1 MAASNTAEQI
11 VEHIGGS
18 ENIVSLTH
26 CATRLRFELVDAGK
40 VNQPALDKTPGVLGT
55 VPQSGDR
62 FQVVIG
68 GAVQGV
74 FTDIMNLPSMA
85 GAKPGAS
92 GGGQSDADV
101 KAAARAKA
109 RGKNAWLDAFFEYL
123 SNSFRPLLGVLL
135 GASLVIA
142 FAAILDAFGIVD
154 FRAADKP
161 AGWIF
166 IDSIWHAVFY
176 FLPLAV
182 SYNAAKAL
190 NIDPWVGFSVMAA
203 LMTPDFVKLA
213 NPELVATT
221 VCTANP
227 IEGAADICTANIFG
241 IPMPINDYSGAVF
254 VPLIMVAVLAIV
266 YKTAQRVI
274 PSNLHLVFVPFL
286 SMLIMVP
293 VSAFLIGPLGLWIG
307 TVLGQGLSWLNS
319 TAPFIF
325 AIIIPMVYPFL
336 VPLGLHWPLNA
347 LMLANLAPPP
357 AGLGYD
363 FIQGPMGAWNFACFG
378 ATAAVLVI
386 SARERDLEMRQ
397 TSTGAL
403 AAGLLGGI
411 SEPSLYGIHLRFKR
425 IYPRMLVG
433 CFTGGLII
441 ALGSLLLGTDGV
453 RANTFAFT
461 SLLTIPIFSP
471 VFLYV
476 LAIAGAFFVA
486 FFLILFGDYRTA
498 EEKAAFREARDQ
510 AEADAQLEA
519 AAHTSG
525 AAAPI
530 AAAPVPAEATAGA
543 ATATAVAL
551 AVAIDT
557 VGAPI
562 AGKVI
567 ALDEVPDPVFASRAL
582 GDGVGIVP
590 TAGRVVAPVSGTMI
604 TVANTGHAFGLKTDD
619 GVEVLVHV
627 GIDTVKMAGKGFE
640 VLVSDGQRVEAG
652 APLATV
658 DLDAVT
664 AAGYSTT
671 TIVVVLNTA
680 ALASVTPKPGI
691 EVATGDP
698 VIDVRP

>member
-1 MAASNTAEQI
+1 MAASSNTAEQI
-11 VEHIGGS
+11 VEHIGGA

-40 VNQPALDKTPGVLGT
+40 VDAKALDKTPGVLGV
-55 VPQSGDR
+55 VPQAGDR
-62 FQVVIG
+62 YQVVIG

-74 FTDIMNLPSMA
+74 FTEIMNLPSMA
-85 GAKPGAS
+85 ATKPAAT
-92 GGGQSDADV
+92 GGQSDADV

-142 FAAILDAFGIVD
+142 FAAILDALGLVD

-166 IDSIWHAVFY
+166 VDTIWRAVFY

-182 SYNAAKAL
+182 AYNAAKAL

-213 NPELVATT
+213 NPELVGSTT
-221 VCTANP
+221 CSPNP
-227 IEGAADICTANIFG
+227 IPGGSPICTADIFG
-241 IPMPINDYSGAVF
+241 IPMTINDYSGAVF
-254 VPLIMVAVLAIV
+254 VPLIMVAVLAVV
-266 YKTAQRVI
+266 YKTAQKLI

-286 SMLIMVP
+286 SMIIMVP

-307 TVLGQGLSWLNS
+307 TILGQGLSWLNTS
-319 TAPFIF
+319 APFVF
-325 AIIIPMVYPFL
+325 AIVIPMVYPFL

-441 ALGSLLLGTDGV
+441 ALGSLILGTDGV

-471 VFLYV
+471 AFLYV

-498 EEKAAFREARDQ
+498 EERDAFRAERDQ
-510 AEADAQLEA
+510 AEADRALESSAPA
-519 AAHTSG
+519 AAAATPVAAT
-525 AAAPI
+525 AAAP
-530 AAAPVPAEATAGA
+530 AAA
-543 ATATAVAL
+543 ATAVAL
-551 AVAIDT
+551 AVATDT
-557 VGAPI
+557 VIAPI
-562 AGKVI
+562 AGQVI
-567 ALDEVPDPVFASRAL
+567 ALTDVPDPVFASGAL
-582 GDGVGIVP
+582 GSGVGIVP
-590 TAGRVVAPVSGTMI
+590 TAGRVVAPVSGNLT
-604 TVANTGHAFGLKTDD
+604 TVANTGHAFGIATDD

-640 VLVSDGQRVEAG
+640 VLVTQDQRVEAG
-652 APLATV
+652 DLLANV
-658 DLDAVT
+658 DLDAVKE
-664 AAGYSTT
+664 AGYETT
-671 TIVVVLNTA
+671 TIVVVLNTLS
-680 ALASVTPKPGI
+680 LASVTPRTGI
-691 EVATGDP
+691 DVQTGDP
-698 VIDVRP
+698 VIDVKA

>member
-1 MAASNTAEQI
+1 
-11 VEHIGGS
+11 
-18 ENIVSLTH
+18 
-26 CATRLRFELVDAGK
+26 
-40 VNQPALDKTPGVLGT
+40 
-55 VPQSGDR
+55 
-62 FQVVIG
+62 
-68 GAVQGV
+68 
-74 FTDIMNLPSMA
+74 
-85 GAKPGAS
+85 
-92 GGGQSDADV
+92 
-101 KAAARAKA
+101 
-109 RGKNAWLDAFFEYL
+109 
-123 SNSFRPLLGVLL
+123 
-135 GASLVIA
+135 
-142 FAAILDAFGIVD
+142 
-154 FRAADKP
+154 
-161 AGWIF
+161 
-166 IDSIWHAVFY
+166 
-176 FLPLAV
+176 
-182 SYNAAKAL
+182 
-190 NIDPWVGFSVMAA
+190 
-203 LMTPDFVKLA
+203 MTPDFVKLA
-213 NPELVATT
+213 NPELVAST
-221 VCTANP
+221 VCTPNP
-227 IEGAADICTANIFG
+227 IDGAAPICTANIFG

-254 VPLIMVAVLAIV
+254 VPLIMVAVLAVV
-266 YKTAQRVI
+266 YKTAQRLI

-307 TVLGQGLSWLNS
+307 TVLGQGLSWLNTS
-319 TAPFIF
+319 APFVF

-386 SARERDLEMRQ
+386 STRERDLEMRQ

-498 EEKAAFREARDQ
+498 EEKAAFRAERDQ
-510 AEADAQLEA
+510 AEADAKLEA
-519 AAHTSG
+519 AAQS
-525 AAAPI
+525 AV
-530 AAAPVPAEATAGA
+530 AAAPVA
-543 ATATAVAL
+543 ASVPVGDGGTATAVAV
-551 AVAIDT
+551 AVAT
-557 VGAPI
+557 EEVTAPV

-567 ALDEVPDPVFASRAL
+567 ALTDVPDPVFASKAL

-590 TAGRVVAPVSGTMI
+590 SDGRVVAPVSGTMV

-640 VLVSDGQRVEAG
+640 VLVADGQRVEAG
-652 APLATV
+652 APLANV
-658 DLDAVT
+658 DLNAVEE
-664 AAGYSTT
+664 AGYDTT

-680 ALASVTPKPGI
+680 ALASVTPKSG
-691 EVATGDP
+691 VDVQAGDP
-698 VIDVRP
+698 VIDIRP